1 MRVAT
6 EFASALASHQRVMLW
21 ITSSAL
27 KVSPFDQVMPWRTF
41 RVSVLASSL
50 ASQPSSSHGSKEKSR
65 FQRTRYSLH
74 WRAMLDISTPS
85 KVRGSRNALMFMAT
99 RRVPPFTGVSAA
111 WALRAVRPPRARAPV
126 ALTPSAAMVA
136 KNSRR
141 LVRPRLKS
149 CATASAIGCRDRSVS
164 IILVMSSSLSGRSG
178 PFIGPIA
185 VCCSCSGGS
194 GGPLASAQCRH
205 RRDDAVEPFRRSPR
219 HAARAQIAVDES
231 RFLAPR
237 GAAAGSQDAVA
248 IGFAVGGQRVAL
260 RSEDDR
266 RRQAGEVA
274 IGQRRHPRIL
284 DIAAGAEPDVAIEQD
299 VAHAQHRRVGVRDIG
314 AAAHVAA
321 ETGIDQDLADRGP
334 RVAA

>member
-99 RRVPPFTGVSAA
+99 RRTPPFFGAA
-111 WALRAVRPPRARAPV
+111 ALALPAVRPPSARAPV

-141 LVRPRLKS
+141 LVRPFLKS

-164 IILVMSSSLSGRSG
+164 IILVMVASLSDDLVRWPNLHCVVVRAGHPQYG
-178 PFIGPIA
+178 QAPFP
-185 VCCSCSGGS
+185 
-194 GGPLASAQCRH
+194 SA
-205 RRDDAVEPFRRSPR
+205 AT
-219 HAARAQIAVDES
+219 AAMM
-231 RFLAPR
+231 
-237 GAAAGSQDAVA
+237 
-248 IGFAVGGQRVAL
+248 
-260 RSEDDR
+260 
-266 RRQAGEVA
+266 
-274 IGQRRHPRIL
+274 
-284 DIAAGAEPDVAIEQD
+284 
-299 VAHAQHRRVGVRDIG
+299 
-314 AAAHVAA
+314 
-321 ETGIDQDLADRGP
+321 
-334 RVAA
+334 